1 MFNNQRYLTHGIAAT
16 IPPVIQH
23 FLWQCIDAI
32 LEPRDYLQV
41 FQLSP
46 CGPMQRISHT
56 SEEPPFHREY
66 LIPCAAP
73 LTEKIYVIDSEEYS
87 TMLLASEY

>member
-1 MFNNQRYLTHGIAAT
+1 MFRNPHFLTRGIEAA
-16 IPPVIQH
+16 ISPVMQH
-23 FLWQCIDAI
+23 FLWQCVEAMP
-32 LEPRDYLQV
+32 EPRDYLQV

-46 CGPMQRISHT
+46 CGPMQRICHS

-66 LIPCAAP
+66 LIPCMAP
-73 LTEKIYVIDSEEYS
+73 LTEKIYIIDSEEYS